1 MTKQRKINPKWPTF
15 KVTMTLVWCP
25 ENSPFPRKKVYHPN
39 DGSTTL
45 EYVVTMMT
53 TNPVRAKNTVAAL
66 VVVKKAWRKL
76 FGKSVRYFTRVS
88 VKPYADPWE
97 ETYEERAAR
106 KLQRLTRIKR
116 NRAKRI
122 RR

>member
-1 MTKQRKINPKWPTF
+1 MARKINPKWPTF

-45 EYVVTMMT
+45 EYVVTRMT
-53 TNPVRAKNTVAAL
+53 TKPVKARDAKAASK
-66 VVVKKAWRKL
+66 VVTAAWRRL
-76 FGKSVRYFTRVS
+76 FGKALHSFTRIS
-88 VKPYADPWE
+88 IKPYRDPWE
-97 ETYEERAAR
+97 ETYEERSAR
-106 KLQRLTRIKR
+106 KLQRTERIKR